1 MNWLCTN
8 FWLGLVF
15 ANFSC
20 ACLGWIRSFANF
32 GCAWLHLIWNFSNF
46 GCAYMDC
53 LLPTLVVLVWAGCG
67 ALPSL
72 LALDCLNLELCQA
85 WLCLCGLHW
94 NWIGLYFCISFLEKS
109 GENLQV
115 WIFPDMYLNLSDFSG
130 LESTF
135 KLQLYLLWFLG
146 VCFKKVSEVL
156 GILQKWNHSLEFFMS
171 QF

>member
-32 GCAWLHLIWNFSNF
+32 GCA
-46 GCAYMDC
+46 YMDC
-53 LLPTLVVLVWAGCG
+53 LLPTLVVLVWAGSG

-72 LALDCLNLELCQA
+72 VVLVCLNLELCQA

-94 NWIGLYFCISFLEKS
+94 KLIGLYFCISFLEKS

-115 WIFPDMYLNLSDFSG
+115 WIFPDMYLNLTDFAG

-135 KLQLYLLWFLG
+135 KLSLLWFLG
-146 VCFKKVSEVL
+146 VCFKNASEVL